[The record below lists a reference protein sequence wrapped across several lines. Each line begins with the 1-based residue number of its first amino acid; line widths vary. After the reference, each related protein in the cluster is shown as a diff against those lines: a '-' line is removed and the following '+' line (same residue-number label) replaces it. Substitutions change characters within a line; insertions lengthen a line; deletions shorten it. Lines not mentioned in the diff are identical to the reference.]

1 MKLWK
6 ENNITELQN
15 LLDYILSIWQE
26 NGGYSFTAKNT
37 FAYHE
42 FLCSIKSKEYDHL
55 SAHKAITEMKS
66 ASKNTLEDYC
76 KIYNRNRKETPQ
88 KKAVQ
93 NKFIFYIPIE
103 AEFDSAINYPI
114 SITLIGNKFQFIK
127 NIPYSQKILNQLP
140 IRLFEYQGNVNEH
153 ITDTRKIFLSIVG
166 YGKDWDEAW
175 DNITLSFDVFRG
187 IIEFSFTFRGFQMS
201 SQSQPRSKIP
211 HPKWVIIRD
220 HKNEFDG
227 TTFNV
232 QDYKIVTNFK
242 FTPKHIK
249 VMKRNIRVLK
259 SKPIH
264 NSSKQLLVSCMRLYS
279 DAMDGYYRYN
289 QFLGLWN
296 IAEAI
301 CLSEEY
307 GGKSETVSK
316 RLAWFGRDIGLV
328 ASGYSNILDSLSSK
342 RNDLVHKGI
351 SEIDDEDI
359 NHLKFA
365 IDTALLW
372 LYKSTKKFKTVRHL
386 LHYYRF
392 KDINKIEL
400 TAIDETIRIINK
412 ER

>member
-6 ENNITELQN
+6 ENNTTELQK
-15 LLDYILSIWQE
+15 LLDYVLSIWQE

-42 FLCSIKSKEYDHL
+42 FLCSIKQKEYDRL

-66 ASKNTLEDYC
+66 TSKNTLEEFC
-76 KIYNRNRKETPQ
+76 EIYNRIRRVAPK
-88 KKAVQ
+88 KKASQ

-103 AEFDSAINYPI
+103 AEFDSDIKYPI
-114 SITLIGNKFQFIK
+114 SITLLGNKFQFIT
-127 NIPYSQKILNQLP
+127 NIPHSKKILDKLP
-140 IRLFEYQGNVNEH
+140 IRLLEYHGNVIGH
-153 ITDTRKIFLSIVG
+153 ITDTRKMFLSIVG
-166 YGKDWDEAW
+166 YGKDWDDAW
-175 DNITLSFDVFRG
+175 DNITLSFDVLRG
-187 IIEFSFTFRGFQMS
+187 IIEFSFSFRGFQMS
-201 SQSQPRSKIP
+201 SHSTPRSKIP

-220 HKNEFDG
+220 NKNEFDG

-232 QDYKIVTNFK
+232 QDYKIISKLK

-249 VMKRNIRVLK
+249 VMKNNIRTLQ
-259 SKPIH
+259 SIPLI

-301 CLSEEY
+301 CLSEDF
-307 GGKSETVSK
+307 GGESSKVAK
-316 RLAWFGRDIGLV
+316 RLAWFGKDIGLV
-328 ASGYSNILDSLSSK
+328 ATGYYSILDALACK
-342 RNDLVHKGI
+342 RNSLVHKGI
-351 SEIDDEDI
+351 SEIKDDDI
-359 NHLKFA
+359 NHLRFA

-372 LYKSTKKFKTVRHL
+372 LYRSVSKIKTVQHL
-386 LHYYRF
+386 SHYYKL
-392 KDINKIEL
+392 KDLGNSELIAIN
-400 TAIDETIRIINK
+400 ETIGIINK